1 MGKTFGGILLTMKGL
16 SVKIVRGVLVMLSW
30 LPLKFHYFMGDI
42 IAFITGKLIR
52 YRADVVWTNIS
63 RSFPDKKYKELKL
76 IYKDF
81 YRHFGEI
88 VAEAIWFSG
97 SSGKR
102 IRRSGIVSMTN
113 PELISECFDMAPGSV
128 TVLSTHCG
136 NWELLG
142 GLFNYAPLTRPLTF
156 GEEVMTVVYKEMSS
170 KVADKVFRLNRI
182 APLEKVGIECEV
194 ESKEILRYAISHKD
208 EKRMYIYP
216 ADQCPVKGSGRH
228 DIGTFL
234 NQHTYAMIGSV
245 GLASKL
251 SHALVYMKMKSVRR
265 GYYEMEFIPICDDAS
280 KHSPDDLIQKYYQ
293 LLEEEIKE
301 TPHNW
306 LWSHNR
312 WKLK

>member
-1 MGKTFGGILLTMKGL
+1 MMHMKKVWAKIIRGL
-16 SVKIVRGVLVMLSW
+16 IVVLAQ

-42 IAFITGKLIR
+42 LSWLAKNVIKYRVGTVWMNVSRAF
-52 YRADVVWTNIS
+52 
-63 RSFPDKKYKELKL
+63 PELKYYQL
-76 IYKDF
+76 KKIVNDY

-88 VAEAIWFSG
+88 IAEAVWFGG
-97 SSGKR
+97 SSYQRLNKQ
-102 IRRSGIVSMTN
+102 GIVKVVN
-113 PELISECFDMAPGSV
+113 PEVLDQMFLNSPSV
-128 TVLSTHCG
+128 TALFTHCG
-136 NWELLG
+136 NWEILG
-142 GLFNYAPLTRPLTF
+142 GLLGYMCADGYQTCIKERDI
-156 GEEVMTVVYKEMSS
+156 TVVYKKLTSEISDM
-170 KVADKVFRLNRI
+170 VFAENRV
-182 APLEKVGIECEV
+182 APLIGSYPDTEIE
-194 ESKEILRYAISHKD
+194 SMNILRYAIRQRN
-208 EKRMYIYP
+208 ERRLYIYP

-280 KHSPDDLIQKYYQ
+280 KHSPDDLILKYYQ